1 MDKISRPIS
10 DKISI
15 KDLNEKRLGMK
26 NFFSHECQF
35 RRRGL
40 EVDFIEYQGKWCK
53 KEALA
58 SLTVLWPIAQR
69 CR

>member
-40 EVDFIEYQGKWCK
+40 EVDFIEYQGK
-53 KEALA
+53 
-58 SLTVLWPIAQR
+58 
-69 CR
+69 